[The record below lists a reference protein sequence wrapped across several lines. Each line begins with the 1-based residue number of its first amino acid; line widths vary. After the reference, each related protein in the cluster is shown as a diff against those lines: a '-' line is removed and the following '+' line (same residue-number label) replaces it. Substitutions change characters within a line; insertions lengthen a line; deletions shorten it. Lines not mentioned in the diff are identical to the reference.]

1 MNIENGL
8 KGLLEYE
15 INSKNYII
23 EKKAL
28 IASEINKLRE
38 LKKISYETLV
48 KVTGISKRTLHW
60 NLTGKQIS
68 IESLKIIYASIKNF

>member
-1 MNIENGL
+1 MNIENEIKSL
-8 KGLLEYE
+8 IEFE
-15 INSKNYII
+15 INSKQHII

-28 IASEINKLRE
+28 ISSEINKLRE

-68 IESLKIIYASIKNF
+68 LESLKIIYNSIKNF